1 MNQLPLI
8 LILASAAVAQGVD
21 PPTAITIPLEEGKL
35 TIVAQFIRV
44 NKYGDYVPE
53 LSFGLTNETSSAW
66 RTIRLQ
72 FDIGGICNGKTRQ
85 WSIPAVVGI
94 AYTLDRPMMKT
105 YADTVIPLVG
115 KVDGC
120 ETEIIK
126 ASLVSAESSK
136 VHIDR
141 VTGERVDLEKQLQE
155 LKAKRDAEAA
165 VKAEVQRR
173 AAEEELKAAEAE
185 AKMEAAEAAA
195 QAEAQAKKQA
205 AEAARQ
211 KRLAAEEKRKDAERD
226 ALISKYRAEQEAAAA
241 EERRKI
247 RAACAAIYKST
258 ADMKIKDLTVKEEQQ
273 VRACQAL
280 GLYRPQ

>member
-1 MNQLPLI
+1 MSHVLFI

-44 NKYGDYVPE
+44 NTYGDYVPE
-53 LSFGLTNETSSAW
+53 LSFGLTNETSSPW
-66 RTIRLQ
+66 RTILLQ
-72 FDIGGICNGKTRQ
+72 FDIGGICNGETRQ

-94 AYTLDRPMMKT
+94 GYMPDRPMIKT
-105 YADTVIPLVG
+105 YADTIIRLVG

-120 ETEIIK
+120 KTEIIR

-136 VHIDR
+136 VRING
-141 VTGERVDLEKQLQE
+141 VTGERVDLVKQLQE
-155 LKAKRDAEAA
+155 PKAKRDVEEAIQAEE
-165 VKAEVQRR
+165 KRR
-173 AAEEELKAAEAE
+173 AAEEH
-185 AKMEAAEAAA
+185 AKED
-195 QAEAQAKKQA
+195 A
-205 AEAARQ
+205 AEAARL
-211 KRLAAEEKRKDAERD
+211 KRLAAEQKKKDAERD
-226 ALISKYRAEQEAAAA
+226 ARISKYRAEQGASAA

-273 VRACQAL
+273 VRTCQAL
-280 GLYRPQ
+280 GLYPPQ